1 MHAARWI
8 DLRRYALYVA
18 LTIVPVVSLGY
29 VLARTVDDEARSAA
43 LDSALQR
50 ARTIA
55 ASMESSLVDGDL
67 SDGPE
72 DTTERPDFNN
82 TMPDRVDDGTLL
94 RFRVRDLVG
103 RVVYDTARP
112 SAGLGKP
119 QIDDEVIEV
128 VEAAQADIDGDAG
141 VLAHF
146 TTVGADPGDVGEA
159 GLPNLGVPALEVY
172 VALRFTNETLNDIVR
187 EDRTVVRPGETV
199 VAGVAEMY
207 LPYAD
212 IDARTASS
220 IRRLV
225 IMIAVGLT
233 VLWLVLAG
241 IVASVAVREKRHRAM
256 AEQRALHDRL
266 TGLPGRTIYAD
277 RLQAALAAGG
287 RTGTDVALVV
297 VDLDRFKEVNDTLG
311 HRNGDELLCIVAD
324 RLSSALRPGDTVARL
339 DGDEFGIVLPGARA
353 EKVETILRR
362 LQDALV
368 REAELGGVAVS
379 IEASIGYAI
388 WPIDADN
395 AETLQQRADLALHTA
410 KSARA
415 AIVRYDEGI
424 DEFDPQRL
432 GLLAELRRG
441 ISNDELV
448 LHYQPKVDAVTQRV
462 VAFEALVRWQHPT
475 RGLLTPDEFIPIAE
489 STGLIGPLT
498 HWVVDRAL
506 GQLSDWSATH
516 PTLSMAVNI
525 SARNLRGDLPGW
537 VLQRLAAHGID
548 PARLTV
554 EVTET
559 SFASD
564 PARATVLLEELAA
577 ASVRVSLD
585 DFGQGYTSLGSL
597 GHLPV
602 SELKIDRGF
611 VLAMS
616 TSAEDRA
623 IVSSVIDLGHRLG
636 LDVVAEGVE
645 TEDVA
650 DDLRRLG
657 CDTMQGFL
665 FSRAVPAAQVLAL
678 FDRLP
683 TRT

>member
-1 MHAARWI
+1 MHPARLG
-8 DLRRYALYVA
+8 DLRRYALYIA
-18 LTIVPVVSLGY
+18 LTIVPVVSLGFL
-29 VLARTVDDEARSAA
+29 LANTVESEARSAA
-43 LDSALQR
+43 LDSAVQR
-50 ARTIA
+50 ATTIA
-55 ASMESSLVDGDL
+55 ASVEASLTDGRLDA
-67 SDGPE
+67 GP
-72 DTTERPDFNN
+72 TGGERTFVN
-82 TMPDRVDDGTLL
+82 RIAEAHLGDGTLL
-94 RFRVRDLVG
+94 RFRIRDLSGTVT
-103 RVVYDTARP
+103 YDASRTSR
-112 SAGLGKP
+112 GT
-119 QIDDEVIEV
+119 QDVQVDDEVIEV
-128 VEAAQADIDGDAG
+128 VEAARADIDGDAG
-141 VLAHF
+141 VLALF
-146 TTVGADPGDVGEA
+146 TTVGADIGDRGTTDAAHLGES
-159 GLPNLGVPALEVY
+159 ALEVY
-172 VALRFTNETLNDIVR
+172 VALRFTNHGVDRVPGPNGTSVR
-187 EDRTVVRPGETV
+187 ADETV
-199 VAGVAEMY
+199 IAGVAEMY
-207 LPYAD
+207 LPYAGIQD
-212 IDARTASS
+212 RTDSS

-225 IMIAVGLT
+225 LMVAGGLT

-241 IVASVAVREKRHRAM
+241 IVASVALREKRHRAM

-277 RLQAALAAGG
+277 RLHAALAAGG

-324 RLSSALRPGDTVARL
+324 RLTSALRPGDTVARL

-353 EKVETILRR
+353 ETVELILRR

-388 WPIDADN
+388 WPIDAEN

-432 GLLAELRRG
+432 GLLAELRRA
-441 ISNDELV
+441 ITNDELV
-448 LHYQPKVDAVTQRV
+448 LHYQPKVDALTHRV

-506 GQLSDWSATH
+506 GQLSEWSVTH
-516 PTLSMAVNI
+516 PSLSMAVNI

-537 VLQRLAAHGID
+537 VLQRLAAHGIA
-548 PARLTV
+548 PERLTL

-564 PARATVLLEELAA
+564 PARATLLLEELDAA
-577 ASVRVSLD
+577 GVRVSLD

-611 VLAMS
+611 VLAMA

-623 IVSSVIDLGHRLG
+623 IVSSVIELGHRLG

-645 TEDVA
+645 TEAVA
-650 DDLRRLG
+650 EDLRQLG

>member
-1 MHAARWI
+1 MHPARLG
-8 DLRRYALYVA
+8 DLRRYALYIA
-18 LTIVPVVSLGY
+18 LTIVPVVSLGFL
-29 VLARTVDDEARSAA
+29 LANTVESEARSAA
-43 LDSALQR
+43 LDSAVQR
-50 ARTIA
+50 ATTIA
-55 ASMESSLVDGDL
+55 ASVEASLTDGRLDA
-67 SDGPE
+67 GP
-72 DTTERPDFNN
+72 TGGERTFVN
-82 TMPDRVDDGTLL
+82 RIAEAHLGDGTLL
-94 RFRVRDLVG
+94 RFRIRDLSGTVT
-103 RVVYDTARP
+103 YDASRTSR
-112 SAGLGKP
+112 GT
-119 QIDDEVIEV
+119 QDVQVDDEVIEV
-128 VEAAQADIDGDAG
+128 VEAARADIDGDAG
-141 VLAHF
+141 VLALF
-146 TTVGADPGDVGEA
+146 TTVGADIGDRGTTDAAHLGES
-159 GLPNLGVPALEVY
+159 ALEVY
-172 VALRFTNETLNDIVR
+172 VALRFTNHGVDRVPGPNGTSVR
-187 EDRTVVRPGETV
+187 ADETV
-199 VAGVAEMY
+199 IAGVAEMY
-207 LPYAD
+207 LPYAGIQD
-212 IDARTASS
+212 RTDSS

-225 IMIAVGLT
+225 LMVAGGLT

-241 IVASVAVREKRHRAM
+241 IVASVALREKRHRAM

-277 RLQAALAAGG
+277 RLHAALAAGG

-324 RLSSALRPGDTVARL
+324 RLTSALRPGDTVARL

-353 EKVETILRR
+353 ETVELILRR

-388 WPIDADN
+388 WPIDAEN

-432 GLLAELRRG
+432 GLLAELRRA
-441 ISNDELV
+441 ITNDELV
-448 LHYQPKVDAVTQRV
+448 LHYQPKVDALTHRV

-506 GQLSDWSATH
+506 GQLSEWSVTH
-516 PTLSMAVNI
+516 PSLSMAVNI

-537 VLQRLAAHGID
+537 VLQRLAAHGIA
-548 PARLTV
+548 PERLTL

-564 PARATVLLEELAA
+564 PARATLLLEELAA
-577 ASVRVSLD
+577 AGVRVSLD

-611 VLAMS
+611 VLAMA

-623 IVSSVIDLGHRLG
+623 IVSSVIELGHRLG

-645 TEDVA
+645 TEAVA
-650 DDLRRLG
+650 EDLRQLG

>member
-1 MHAARWI
+1 MHPARWS
-8 DLRRYALYVA
+8 DFGRYALYIA
-18 LTIVPVVSLGY
+18 LTIVPVVSLG
-29 VLARTVDDEARSAA
+29 VLLARTVESEARSTA

-50 ARTIA
+50 ATTIA
-55 ASMESSLVDGDL
+55 AAVESTLTDADLQAGPQGEERTELNRTMRDRLADG
-67 SDGPE
+67 
-72 DTTERPDFNN
+72 
-82 TMPDRVDDGTLL
+82 MLL
-94 RFRVRDLVG
+94 RFRIRDLNGTVL
-103 RVVYDTARP
+103 YDASRP
-112 SAGLGKP
+112 SAGTGKP
-119 QIDDEVIEV
+119 QVDDEVLEV
-128 VEAAQADIDGDAG
+128 VEDARRDLDGDAG

-146 TTVGADPGDVGEA
+146 TTVGADSVDVGEA
-159 GLPNLGVPALEVY
+159 RAEHDGEPALEVY
-172 VALRFTNETLNDIVR
+172 VALRFTNDGRDDIAGPDGSVLR
-187 EDRTVVRPGETV
+187 SGDTVVV
-199 VAGVAEMY
+199 GVAEMY
-207 LPYAD
+207 LPYS
-212 IDARTASS
+212 IVEQRTDSS
-220 IRRLV
+220 VRRLV
-225 IMIAVGLT
+225 LLIAGGLT
-233 VLWLVLAG
+233 VLWLVLGG
-241 IVASVAVREKRHRAM
+241 IVASVATREKRHRAL

-277 RLQAALAAGG
+277 RLHAALAAGG

-324 RLSSALRPGDTVARL
+324 RLTTALRPGDTVARL

-353 EKVETILRR
+353 ETVELILRR

-379 IEASIGYAI
+379 VEASIGYAI

-432 GLLAELRRG
+432 GLLAELRRA
-441 ISNDELV
+441 ITNDELV
-448 LHYQPKVDAVTQRV
+448 LHYQPKVDATTHRV

-506 GQLSDWSATH
+506 GQLSQWSVTH

-537 VLQRLAAHGID
+537 VLQRLAAHGIA
-548 PARLTV
+548 PSRLTL

-577 ASVRVSLD
+577 ACVRVSLD

-645 TEDVA
+645 TEAVA
-650 DDLRRLG
+650 EDLRQLG

-683 TRT
+683 SRT

>member
-1 MHAARWI
+1 MHPARLG
-8 DLRRYALYVA
+8 DLRRYALYIA
-18 LTIVPVVSLGY
+18 LTIVPVISLGY
-29 VLARTVDDEARSAA
+29 LLARTAESEARSAA
-43 LDSALQR
+43 LDSATQR
-50 ARTIA
+50 AITIA
-55 ASMESSLVDGDL
+55 AAVESALTDPDL
-67 SDGPE
+67 SSGPQGE
-72 DTTERPDFNN
+72 ERADVNR
-82 TMPDRVDDGTLL
+82 MMRDRLADGTLL
-94 RFRVRDLVG
+94 RFRIRDVQG
-103 RVVYDTARP
+103 TVVYDASQTIDGV
-112 SAGLGKP
+112 SKP
-119 QIDDEVIEV
+119 QIDDEVIQV
-128 VEAAQADIDGDAG
+128 VEATERDIAG
-141 VLAHF
+141 EARTLAHY
-146 TTVGADPGDVGEA
+146 TTVGADPGDIGELEA
-159 GLPNLGVPALEVY
+159 AHRGEPALEVY
-172 VALRFTNETLNDIVR
+172 VALRFTNTNGSNVRGPEGKVLGLSETA
-187 EDRTVVRPGETV
+187 VV
-199 VAGVAEMY
+199 GVAEMY
-207 LPYAD
+207 LPYTA
-212 IDARTASS
+212 IESRTDSS

-225 IMIAVGLT
+225 VLIAAGLT
-233 VLWLVLAG
+233 ILWLVLAG
-241 IVASVAVREKRHRAM
+241 IVASVALREKRHRAM

-277 RLQAALAAGG
+277 RLHAALAAGG

-324 RLSSALRPGDTVARL
+324 RLTSALRPGDTVARL

-353 EKVETILRR
+353 ETVEVILRR

-388 WPIDADN
+388 WPVDADN

-432 GLLAELRRG
+432 GLLAELRRA
-441 ISNDELV
+441 ISSDELV
-448 LHYQPKVDAVTQRV
+448 LHYQPKVHATSHRV

-506 GQLSDWSATH
+506 GQLSEWSLTH
-516 PTLSMAVNI
+516 PNLSMAVNI

-537 VLQRLAAHGID
+537 VLHRLAAHGIA
-548 PARLTV
+548 PGRLTL

-564 PARATVLLEELAA
+564 PARATILLEELDAA
-577 ASVRVSLD
+577 GVRVSLD

-611 VLAMS
+611 VLAMA
-616 TSAEDRA
+616 TSPEDRA
-623 IVSSVIDLGHRLG
+623 IVSSVIELGHRLG

-645 TEDVA
+645 TEAVA
-650 DDLRRLG
+650 EDLRRLG

-678 FDRLP
+678 FDRMP
-683 TRT
+683 SRT